1 MLNRH
6 FVSLT
11 FLTAVFCSCAFADEH
26 TQQFGDVMP
35 SGEAMKLSVAIER
48 FAVGDTQL
56 IAKVSGN
63 ITEVCQKK
71 GCFMV
76 VTQGEYH
83 ARVKFKDYGF
93 FVPKDSAGKRA
104 VIHGELISATL
115 TAEQANH
122 FESDAG
128 RVGSFSDSITEY
140 SIVASAVLI
149 E

>member
-1 MLNRH
+1 
-6 FVSLT
+6 
-11 FLTAVFCSCAFADEH
+11 
-26 TQQFGDVMP
+26 MP
-35 SGEAMKLSVAIER
+35 SGEAMKLSAAIER
-48 FAVGDTQL
+48 LAVGDTQL

-76 VTQGEYH
+76 LTQGEYH

-93 FVPKDSAGKRA
+93 FVPKDSAGKKS
-104 VIHGELISATL
+104 VIYGELISATL

-122 FESDAG
+122 FESDAD

>member
-1 MLNRH
+1 MLNRRMV
-6 FVSLT
+6 FLT
-11 FLTAVFCSCAFADEH
+11 FLAAFFGSSTFADERIH
-26 TQQFGDVMP
+26 QFGDVMP
-35 SGEAMKLSVAIER
+35 VGEAVKLGEAIER
-48 FAVGDTQL
+48 LADGDAQL

-76 VTQGEYH
+76 LTQGEHH

-93 FVPKDSAGKRA
+93 FVPKDSAGRKA
-104 VIHGELISATL
+104 VIFGELISATL

-128 RVGSFSDSITEY
+128 RVGSFSASTTEY